1 MKIVFV
7 SQSAATFTCK
17 PVKKIGGWTVKYPA
31 PVMEGEKSSR
41 KTVKLESP
49 RGASS
54 YPILLGNGKF
64 SLDTTVPRKVEEY
77 LEYLSLN
84 LERPMSST
92 SASASDLVGPDKHV
106 NIKAIETLSAKIEK
120 AAAAFRLKV
129 EKQDKATMAALLKA
143 GAKTPKQIEKALSP
157 VGYFYINAKAKPV
170 PYSAAKAKAKDTTY
184 LRQRAIRVMSR
195 VRPSANALHKL
206 VLAVYSKAVVGAELY
221 KQQQTVQKAIT
232 AHTAQSPKT
241 SNVIKDVR
249 ATNLAAIK
257 ASFGA
262 AQEKLVASFAP
273 NKIKESQMFV
283 ADSAMGQPAMYL
295 TFGKDVLVV
304 RPSSPAML
312 RKAKAAAQK
321 MESTSAAK
329 LKFNVGT
336 EFASAVANADET
348 GIDDRDSAALDKFMR
363 KYPQDKYTYQW
374 PDDIDSVADHGV
386 CDITGTR
393 RDVIPLILN
402 KMK

>member
-7 SQSAATFTCK
+7 SQSAA
-17 PVKKIGGWTVKYPA
+17 A
-31 PVMEGEKSSR
+31 
-41 KTVKLESP
+41 
-49 RGASS
+49 
-54 YPILLGNGKF
+54 
-64 SLDTTVPRKVEEY
+64 
-77 LEYLSLN
+77 
-84 LERPMSST
+84 
-92 SASASDLVGPDKHV
+92 DLVGPDKHV
-106 NIKAIETLSAKIEK
+106 NIKSIEALSAKIEK

-257 ASFGA
+257 ASFTA

-312 RKAKAAAQK
+312 RKAKAAAEK
-321 MESTSAAK
+321 
-329 LKFNVGT
+329 
-336 EFASAVANADET
+336 ANQSGE
-348 GIDDRDSAALDKFMR
+348 
-363 KYPQDKYTYQW
+363 
-374 PDDIDSVADHGV
+374 
-386 CDITGTR
+386 
-393 RDVIPLILN
+393 
-402 KMK
+402 